1 MFSYLG
7 PLPPLS
13 SFEVP
18 DLHFWMGGKE
28 MLKASCQLQQV
39 LIGERDGELGRRGG
53 QGWEK
58 VAKD

>member
-1 MFSYLG
+1 
-7 PLPPLS
+7 
-13 SFEVP
+13 
-18 DLHFWMGGKE
+18 